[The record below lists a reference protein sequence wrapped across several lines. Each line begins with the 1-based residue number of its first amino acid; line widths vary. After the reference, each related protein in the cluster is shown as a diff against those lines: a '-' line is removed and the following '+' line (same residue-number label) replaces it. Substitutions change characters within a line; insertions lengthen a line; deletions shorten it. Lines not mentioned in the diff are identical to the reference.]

1 MISLKKVLFSVLI
14 ALTFSAQTLADAQ
27 VISTLIN
34 ELNRSY
40 DANVQRELVR
50 TLKTY
55 NQNSDVRY
63 ALLNQLNNSMNYPQV
78 RIEAARSLSNLVSD
92 NTVSQAII
100 QAHDSSQ
107 DVVLRSELL
116 KCLYQHAPQNLRVR
130 QVLIQNIQ
138 GNHDERIK
146 TASAFALMM
155 SLDDSN
161 TRSQLLNL
169 VRNRFLNANVRAAI
183 IKTLYNGISY
193 SEIRN
198 TIQNIALDGNEDLN
212 LRGSATRVLS
222 VFPQGRAQRSA
233 LFNLLA
239 NSQHANIRA
248 QAARGLKLQ
257 MTEEDVRWLGL
268 PVDPRSGLS
277 RDPFAN

>member
-1 MISLKKVLFSVLI
+1 MSSLKKILFTLLI

-34 ELNRSY
+34 ELNRSF
-40 DANVQRELVR
+40 DANVQKELVR

-63 ALLNQLNNSMNYPQV
+63 ALLNQLNNTANFHQV

-92 NTVSQAII
+92 NNVSQAII
-100 QAHDSSQ
+100 RAHDSSQ
-107 DVVLRSELL
+107 DVVFRSELL
-116 KCLYQHAPQNLRVR
+116 KCLYQHAPQNQRVR
-130 QVLIQNIQ
+130 QVLIRNIQ

-155 SLDDSN
+155 SLDDNS
-161 TRSQLLNL
+161 TRSELLNL
-169 VRNRFLNANVRAAI
+169 VRNRFLSTNVRTAI
-183 IKTLYNGISY
+183 IKTLYNGINY
-193 SEIRN
+193 SEVRS
-198 TIQNIALDGNEDLN
+198 TIQNIALDANEDIN
-212 LRGSATRVLS
+212 LRGHATRVLS
-222 VFPQGRAQRSA
+222 IFPQGRAQRSA

-239 NSQHANIRA
+239 NSQHSNIRA

-257 MTEEDVRWLGL
+257 MTEEDVRWLSL
-268 PVDPRSGLS
+268 PTDPRSGLS
-277 RDPFAN
+277 RDPFSN